1 MILGS
6 VSDEEKMVEKMGCCT
21 APGAKIGEGGLF
33 CFFFRGL
40 GSHYIDR
47 LISVVNFSV
56 ASMSSMLTLTPRYT
70 SVAMTS
76 S

>member
-21 APGAKIGEGGLF
+21 SPGAKIREGGLF

-40 GSHYIDR
+40 GSHDMDR
-47 LISVVNFSV
+47 LVIVVNCRI
-56 ASMSSMLTLTPRYT
+56 ASMSSMLTLTPTRLLQ
-70 SVAMTS
+70 
-76 S
+76 